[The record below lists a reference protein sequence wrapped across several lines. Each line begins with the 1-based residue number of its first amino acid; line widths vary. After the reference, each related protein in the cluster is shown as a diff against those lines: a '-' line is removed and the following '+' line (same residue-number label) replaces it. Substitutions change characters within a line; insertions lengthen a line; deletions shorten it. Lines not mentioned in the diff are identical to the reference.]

1 MKSLLKLL
9 SLLLIL
15 SLSYSCTCERKLD
28 RVLKKCPEL
37 LVNDTIKIRDTIVIN
52 GVQKDTIFNYLVKD
66 TVIIREGGLTMKYF
80 YNTHDSTIYLSGKC
94 DTIYIPYT
102 KDIPVNQVLN
112 EDTKGFNWWMI
123 CAIGLAL
130 LLIFLIVKSK

>member
-1 MKSLLKLL
+1 MKALTI
-9 SLLLIL
+9 LLLTIL
-15 SLSYSCTCERKLD
+15 AYSCTCERKLD
-28 RVLKKCPEL
+28 KVLKKCPEL

-52 GVQKDTIFNYLVKD
+52 GVQKDTVFNYLVKD

-102 KDIPVNQVLN
+102 KDIPVNQILN
-112 EDTKGFNWWMI
+112 EDSKGFNWWMV
-123 CAIGLAL
+123 CAIGLAIL
-130 LLIFLIVKSK
+130 LVFLIVKSK

>member
-1 MKSLLKLL
+1 MKALTI
-9 SLLLIL
+9 LLLTIL
-15 SLSYSCTCERKLD
+15 AYSCTCERKLD
-28 RVLKKCPEL
+28 KVLKKCPEL

-102 KDIPVNQVLN
+102 KDIPVNQILN
-112 EDTKGFNWWMI
+112 EDSKGFNWWMV
-123 CAIGLAL
+123 CAIGLAI

>member
-1 MKSLLKLL
+1 MKTI
-9 SLLLIL
+9 LLLLTIL
-15 SLSYSCTCERKLD
+15 AYSCTCERKLD
-28 RVLKKCPEL
+28 KVLKKCPEL

-52 GVQKDTIFNYLVKD
+52 GVQKDTVFNYLVKD

-102 KDIPVNQVLN
+102 KDIPVNQILN
-112 EDTKGFNWWMI
+112 EDSKGFNWWMV
-123 CAIGLAL
+123 CAIGLAI

>member
-1 MKSLLKLL
+1 MKT
-9 SLLLIL
+9 LLLIL
-15 SLSYSCTCERKLD
+15 TILISFSCTCERKLD
-28 RVLKKCPEL
+28 KVLKKCPEL
-37 LVNDTIKIRDTIVIN
+37 LLNDTIRIRDTIVIN

-102 KDIPVNQVLN
+102 KYIPVNQIIN
-112 EDTKGFNWWMI
+112 EDTGGFNWWLI
-123 CAIGLAL
+123 ACIVLAL
-130 LLIFLIVKSK
+130 LLVFLIVKGK

>member
-1 MKSLLKLL
+1 MKALTI
-9 SLLLIL
+9 LLLTIL
-15 SLSYSCTCERKLD
+15 AYSCTCERKLD
-28 RVLKKCPEL
+28 KVLKKCPEL

-102 KDIPVNQVLN
+102 KDIPVNQIIN
-112 EDTKGFNWWMI
+112 EDSGGFNWWMV
-123 CAIGLAL
+123 CAIGLAI

>member
-1 MKSLLKLL
+1 MKALTIILLT
-9 SLLLIL
+9 IL
-15 SLSYSCTCERKLD
+15 AYSCTCERKLD
-28 RVLKKCPEL
+28 KVLKKCPEL

-52 GVQKDTIFNYLVKD
+52 GVQKDTVFNYLVKD

-102 KDIPVNQVLN
+102 KDIPVNQILN
-112 EDTKGFNWWMI
+112 EDSKGFNWWMV
-123 CAIGLAL
+123 CAIGLAI

>member
-1 MKSLLKLL
+1 MKALTI
-9 SLLLIL
+9 LLLTIL
-15 SLSYSCTCERKLD
+15 AYSCTCERKLD
-28 RVLKKCPEL
+28 KVLKKCPEL

-102 KDIPVNQVLN
+102 KDIPVNQILN
-112 EDTKGFNWWMI
+112 EDSKGFNWWMV
-123 CAIGLAL
+123 CAIGLAIL
-130 LLIFLIVKSK
+130 LVFLIVKSK

>member
-1 MKSLLKLL
+1 MKALTI
-9 SLLLIL
+9 LLLTIL
-15 SLSYSCTCERKLD
+15 AYSCTCERKLD
-28 RVLKKCPEL
+28 KVLKKCPEL

-52 GVQKDTIFNYLVKD
+52 GVQKDTVFNYLVKD

-102 KDIPVNQVLN
+102 KDIPVNQILN
-112 EDTKGFNWWMI
+112 EDSKGFNWWMV
-123 CAIGLAL
+123 CAIGLAI

>member
-1 MKSLLKLL
+1 MKALTI
-9 SLLLIL
+9 LLLTIL
-15 SLSYSCTCERKLD
+15 AYSCTCERKLD
-28 RVLKKCPEL
+28 KVLKKCPEL

-80 YNTHDSTIYLSGKC
+80 YNTHDSTVYLSGKC

-102 KDIPVNQVLN
+102 KDIPVNQIIN
-112 EDTKGFNWWMI
+112 EDNKGFNWWMV
-123 CAIGLAL
+123 CAIGLAI

>member
-1 MKSLLKLL
+1 MKALTI
-9 SLLLIL
+9 LLLTIL
-15 SLSYSCTCERKLD
+15 AYSCTCERKLD
-28 RVLKKCPEL
+28 KVLKKCPEL

-80 YNTHDSTIYLSGKC
+80 YNTHDSTVYLSGKC

-102 KDIPVNQVLN
+102 KDIPVNQIIN
-112 EDTKGFNWWMI
+112 EDSKGFNWWMV
-123 CAIGLAL
+123 CAIGLSI

>member
-1 MKSLLKLL
+1 MKT
-9 SLLLIL
+9 LLLIL
-15 SLSYSCTCERKLD
+15 TILISFSCTCERKLD
-28 RVLKKCPEL
+28 KVLKKCPEL
-37 LVNDTIKIRDTIVIN
+37 LLNDTIRIRDTIVIN

-102 KDIPVNQVLN
+102 KDIPVNQIIN
-112 EDTKGFNWWMI
+112 EDTGGFNWWLI
-123 CAIGLAL
+123 ACIVLAL
-130 LLIFLIVKSK
+130 LLVFLIVKGK

>member
-1 MKSLLKLL
+1 MKALTI
-9 SLLLIL
+9 LLLTIL
-15 SLSYSCTCERKLD
+15 AYSCTCERKLD
-28 RVLKKCPEL
+28 NVLKKCPEL

-52 GVQKDTIFNYLVKD
+52 GVQKDTVFNYLVKD

-102 KDIPVNQVLN
+102 KDIPVNQILN
-112 EDTKGFNWWMI
+112 EDSKGFNWWMV
-123 CAIGLAL
+123 CAIGLAI

>member
-1 MKSLLKLL
+1 MKALTI
-9 SLLLIL
+9 LLLTIL
-15 SLSYSCTCERKLD
+15 AYSCTCERKLD
-28 RVLKKCPEL
+28 KVLKKCPEL

-80 YNTHDSTIYLSGKC
+80 YNTHDSTVYLSGKC

-102 KDIPVNQVLN
+102 KDIPVNQILN
-112 EDTKGFNWWMI
+112 EDSKGFNWWMV
-123 CAIGLAL
+123 CAIGLAI

>member
-1 MKSLLKLL
+1 MKALTI
-9 SLLLIL
+9 LLLTIL
-15 SLSYSCTCERKLD
+15 AYSCTCERKLD
-28 RVLKKCPEL
+28 KVLKKCPEL

-112 EDTKGFNWWMI
+112 EDSKGFNWWMV
-123 CAIGLAL
+123 CAIGLAI

>member
-1 MKSLLKLL
+1 MKALTI
-9 SLLLIL
+9 LLLTIL
-15 SLSYSCTCERKLD
+15 AYSCTCERKLD
-28 RVLKKCPEL
+28 KVLKKCPEL
-37 LVNDTIKIRDTIVIN
+37 LVNDTIKILDTIVVN

-102 KDIPVNQVLN
+102 KDIPVNQIIN
-112 EDTKGFNWWMI
+112 EDSKGFNWWMV
-123 CAIGLAL
+123 CAIGLAI

>member
-1 MKSLLKLL
+1 MKALTI
-9 SLLLIL
+9 LLLTIL
-15 SLSYSCTCERKLD
+15 AYSCTCERKLD
-28 RVLKKCPEL
+28 KVLKKCPEL
-37 LVNDTIKIRDTIVIN
+37 LVNDTIKIRDTIAIN
-52 GVQKDTIFNYLVKD
+52 GVQKDTVFNYLVKD

-112 EDTKGFNWWMI
+112 EDSKGFNWWMVA
-123 CAIGLAL
+123 AIFCAL
-130 LLIFLIVKSK
+130 LLIFLIVKGK

>member
-1 MKSLLKLL
+1 MKTILIIIT
-9 SLLLIL
+9 LLLA
-15 SLSYSCTCERKLD
+15 YSCTCERKLD
-28 RVLKKCPEL
+28 KVLKKCPEL
-37 LVNDTIKIRDTIVIN
+37 LLNDTIRIRDTIVIN

-102 KDIPVNQVLN
+102 KDIPVNQILN
-112 EDTKGFNWWMI
+112 EDSGGFNWWMI
-123 CAIGLAL
+123 TCIGLAVL
-130 LLIFLIVKSK
+130 LVFLIVRNK

>member
-1 MKSLLKLL
+1 MKH
-9 SLLLIL
+9 LLLIL
-15 SLSYSCTCERKLD
+15 TILISFSCTCERKLD
-28 RVLKKCPEL
+28 KVLKKCPEL
-37 LVNDTIKIRDTIVIN
+37 LLNDTIRIRDTIVIN

-102 KDIPVNQVLN
+102 KDIPVNQILN
-112 EDTKGFNWWMI
+112 EDTGGFNWWI
-123 CAIGLAL
+123 IACIILAL
-130 LLIFLIVKSK
+130 LLVFLIVKGK

>member
-1 MKSLLKLL
+1 MKH
-9 SLLLIL
+9 LLLIL
-15 SLSYSCTCERKLD
+15 TLLISFSCTCERKLD
-28 RVLKKCPEL
+28 KVLKKCPEL
-37 LVNDTIKIRDTIVIN
+37 LLNDTIRIRDTIVIN

-102 KDIPVNQVLN
+102 KDIPVNQILN
-112 EDTKGFNWWMI
+112 EDGGGFNWWLI
-123 CAIGLAL
+123 ACIVLAL
-130 LLIFLIVKSK
+130 LLVFLIVKGK

>member
-1 MKSLLKLL
+1 MKALTI
-9 SLLLIL
+9 LLLTIL
-15 SLSYSCTCERKLD
+15 AYSCTCERKLD
-28 RVLKKCPEL
+28 KVLKKCPEL

-52 GVQKDTIFNYLVKD
+52 GVQKDTVFNYLVKD

-102 KDIPVNQVLN
+102 KDIPVNQIIN
-112 EDTKGFNWWMI
+112 EDSKGFNWWMV
-123 CAIGLAL
+123 CAIGLSI

>member
-1 MKSLLKLL
+1 MKT
-9 SLLLIL
+9 LLLIL
-15 SLSYSCTCERKLD
+15 TLLISFSCTCERKLD
-28 RVLKKCPEL
+28 KVLKKCPEL
-37 LVNDTIKIRDTIVIN
+37 LLNDTIRIRDTIVIN

-102 KDIPVNQVLN
+102 KDIPVNQILN
-112 EDTKGFNWWMI
+112 EDGGGFNWWLI
-123 CAIGLAL
+123 ACIVLAL
-130 LLIFLIVKSK
+130 LLVFLIVKGK

>member
-1 MKSLLKLL
+1 MKALTI
-9 SLLLIL
+9 LLLTIL
-15 SLSYSCTCERKLD
+15 AYSCTCERKLD
-28 RVLKKCPEL
+28 KVLKKCPEL
-37 LVNDTIKIRDTIVIN
+37 LVNDTIKILDTIVVN

-102 KDIPVNQVLN
+102 KDIPVNQIIN
-112 EDTKGFNWWMI
+112 EDSGGFNWWMV
-123 CAIGLAL
+123 CAIGLAI

>member
-1 MKSLLKLL
+1 MKTI
-9 SLLLIL
+9 LLIL
-15 SLSYSCTCERKLD
+15 TLLISFSCTCERKLD
-28 RVLKKCPEL
+28 KVLKKCPEL
-37 LVNDTIKIRDTIVIN
+37 LLNDTIRIRDTIVIN

-102 KDIPVNQVLN
+102 KDIAVNQILN
-112 EDTKGFNWWMI
+112 EDPGGFNWWLI
-123 CAIGLAL
+123 ACVVLAVL
-130 LLIFLIVKSK
+130 LVFLIVKGK